1 VDMED
6 MVVIMSKLTRWRR
19 PSMIIMGEEVITVII
34 MGEEIITVIQ
44 DTVMLARQKPKL
56 KPTKIRQILR
66 PMLYLYA

>member
-1 VDMED
+1 
-6 MVVIMSKLTRWRR
+6 
-19 PSMIIMGEEVITVII
+19 MIIMGEEVITVII

-56 KPTKIRQILR
+56 KPTKIRQTLR